1 MAPHAF
7 RQSSCITVHW
17 LGLFAAWL
25 LILTSVSQAAAPTK
39 LAFVGVWDRSMALV
53 DAGCRETGQ
62 AAHFFTTGEFAKL
75 QATPEI
81 SSFPLVLVLNLE
93 ATESPALTAKLRAAH
108 EANPQQRVLAL
119 DTRSSHVDLDKAG
132 LLIQD
137 PDLMAYWRANGP
149 VNVRR
154 LMQYLQVKYLGGTA
168 QIEPP
173 VLIPEFGYYDPEH
186 ENAFEDFELYRE
198 FKKAHHRWQ
207 DDQPVVVM
215 LIQQSFWITRDLK
228 VIDAQI
234 AALEKH
240 HLNAVVIFGDREG
253 KMVDLIKAAKPVVL
267 VEDRHGSTWESINV
281 LKELDAPYLRPVSML
296 GSTVEEWRNDPRGMS
311 VKDVGMF
318 MSLQESWGTIEPIVV
333 GGLKANIQGFRLHE
347 PIPDRIEA
355 FAARAERWANL
366 HQKPNAEKKLAFIYY
381 NKGLGQDDLMRG
393 SPTGAFLDGPESFV
407 RFLPRLQA
415 AGYTL
420 QNLPSS
426 AADIISLLKK
436 RGRNIGPWAQG
447 ELEKLADE
455 GDPVLI
461 PLSTY
466 QHWFDSKIT
475 EASRQAVNEKFGP
488 PPGRLM
494 VVTRNGEKQIV
505 IPRIQLGN
513 ITLTPQPERGEKQDD
528 KLLHSRDVP
537 PPHNYLAFYW
547 WLEEQYQ
554 ADAIVH
560 WGTHG
565 TLELLPGKETGL
577 SKDSWSDICVSHLPV
592 IDLWITDNLGE
603 STLAR
608 RRSYAALVDHRVPP
622 AVSAGLSDEYKTL
635 HDDIHKFNTLE
646 PGLLHEEF
654 RKRITQ
660 QAKENALENIAHATL
675 GDQPYDDD
683 SIARLDAHLHQLY
696 DSQTPTRLH
705 ILGQPPVEQDRLPY
719 LVSILGESFLQ
730 HLTEA
735 SPFMKNLSAEKPALR
750 EAAAKLLGL
759 LLEGKQQQTVTLT
772 PDLEKDLIFAK
783 DMWAKLM
790 DADTEITGFIHA
802 LDGGYV
808 EPGPGPEPIRN
819 PASLPTGR
827 NLYSMNPEEIPNRA
841 AWEVAKKLVDDL
853 LRTHHPK
860 KIGMD
865 LNGMETM
872 RDFGVM
878 EGQIFYLLGVRP
890 VWNRSNLVIDVELIP
905 AEELKRPRVDVFIAM
920 GGQYKENFR
929 SRVTLLDKAVRLAA
943 TAPESANPV
952 RESVQSMETRLQ
964 QRGFSSS
971 KASQFA
977 AARIFGTKP
986 GNMTGTNILHLV
998 PRSGV
1003 WDKPEEITSV
1013 YMDNMNFVYTGD
1025 VWGERIEGLY
1035 EEAIQGTDTILRVW
1049 ASNMTSQLSNHHA
1062 YEYLGGLN
1070 MAVKQL
1076 TGKTPQALIADVRN
1090 PSGATVRE
1098 LEEVLAT
1105 NLQSELLGEKWLQ
1118 GMKEHDYAGAGHI
1131 AEMVKNTF
1139 GWSVTRPEAISQQ
1152 TWTDIYEVIV
1162 KDRHQIGLNEW
1173 FQRVSP
1179 HALQEI
1185 TATLL
1190 EAARKDIW
1198 QATPEQLQDLA
1209 RLYADSV
1216 KNHGDSGGLVSGGN
1230 VRLAEYTTQTLGAGG
1245 TPADAALA
1253 QAMNEALAQAAA
1265 APTTD
1270 KVSGQKL
1277 DNVSQEKPEEA
1288 AKEPSPQPPVM
1299 PTGFS
1304 WMHAA
1309 LAAFFLLLITGFIRQ
1324 TGTV

>member
-1 MAPHAF
+1 MSTPH
-7 RQSSCITVHW
+7 SWSHHL
-17 LGLFAAWL
+17 LGWL
-25 LILTSVSQAAAPTK
+25 LALLCLGHAAAAPTR

-53 DAGCRETGQ
+53 DAGCRQNGL
-62 AAHFFTTGEFAKL
+62 AAHFYTTADFARL
-75 QATPEI
+75 QTAEAAA
-81 SSFPLVLVLNLE
+81 FPLVLVLNVE
-93 ATESPALTAKLRAAH
+93 ATESPALTATLRKAR
-108 EANPQQRVLAL
+108 EASPQQRVLAL

-132 LLIQD
+132 LLTQD
-137 PDLMAYWRANGP
+137 ADLMAYWRANGP
-149 VNVRR
+149 VNVQR
-154 LMQYLQVKYLGGTA
+154 LMRYLQVRHLGGTA
-168 QIEPP
+168 TVEPP
-173 VLIPEFGYYDPEH
+173 VLIPEFGYYDPDH
-186 ENAFEDFELYRE
+186 EEPFDNFDRYRE
-198 FKKAHHRWQ
+198 FKKSRQRWQ
-207 DDQPVVVM
+207 EGKPVVVL

-228 VIDAQI
+228 VINAQI
-234 AALEKH
+234 AALEKQP
-240 HLNAVVIFGDREG
+240 LNAVVIFGDREG
-253 KMVDLIKAAKPVVL
+253 RMVDLIKAARPSVL
-267 VEDRHGSTWESINV
+267 VEDRHGSTWQSTAI

-296 GSTVEEWRNDPRGMS
+296 GSTVEEWRQDPRGMS

-318 MSLQESWGTIEPIVV
+318 MSLQESWGTIEPMVV
-333 GGLKANIQGFRLHE
+333 GGLQANIQGFRLHE

-355 FAARAERWANL
+355 FAARAARWASL
-366 HQKPNAEKKLAFIYY
+366 HHKPNAEKKLAFIYY

-393 SPTGAFLDGPESFV
+393 SPTGAFLDGPESFI

-415 AGYTL
+415 EGYVL
-420 QNLPSS
+420 QNLPST
-426 AADIISLLKK
+426 AADLIATLKK
-436 RGRNIGPWAQG
+436 QGRNLGPWVQG
-447 ELEKLADE
+447 DLEKLADE

-466 QHWFDSKIT
+466 RRWFDTRLT
-475 EASRQAVNEKFGP
+475 EAARQAVIEKFGP

-494 VVTRNGEKQIV
+494 VVKRNGEPHIV

-513 ITLTPQPERGEKQDD
+513 VILTPQPERGEKQDD

-547 WLEEQYQ
+547 WLEEGYQ

-565 TLELLPGKETGL
+565 SLELLPGKETGL
-577 SKDSWSDICVSHLPV
+577 SKDCWSDICISHLPV
-592 IDLWITDNLGE
+592 VDLWITDNLGE

-622 AVSAGLSDEYKTL
+622 AVGAGLSDEFKSL

-654 RKRITQ
+654 RKRISQ
-660 QAKENALENIAHATL
+660 QAREQALENIAHATSGEL
-675 GDQPYDDD
+675 PYEDEA
-683 SIARLDAHLHQLY
+683 IARLDAHLHQLY
-696 DSQTPTRLH
+696 DAQTPTRLH

-719 LVSILGESFLQ
+719 LVSILGEPFLQ

-735 SPFMKNLSAEKPALR
+735 SPFMKNLAAEKPALR
-750 EAAAKLLGL
+750 EAAAHMLDKMLNGTTPDSLPI
-759 LLEGKQQQTVTLT
+759 T
-772 PDLEKDLIFAK
+772 PDLEKDLAFAK
-783 DMWAKLM
+783 DMHARLM
-790 DADTEITGFIHA
+790 DADTEITGFLHA
-802 LDGGYV
+802 LAGGYI

-878 EGQIFYLLGVRP
+878 EGQILYLLGVRP
-890 VWNRSNLVIDVELIP
+890 IWNRSNLVIDVELIP
-905 AEELKRPRVDVFIAM
+905 AEELQRPRVDVFIAM
-920 GGQYKENFR
+920 GGQYKENFP
-929 SRVTLLDKAVRLAA
+929 SRVALLDKAVRLAA

-952 RESVQSMETRLQ
+952 RESVQAMEGRLQ
-964 QRGFSSS
+964 QRGFSSA
-971 KASQFA
+971 KAAQFA

-986 GNMTGTNILHLV
+986 GNMSGTNILHLV

-1003 WDKPEEITSV
+1003 WDRPEEITSV
-1013 YMDNMNFVYTGD
+1013 YMDNMSFVYTGD

-1070 MAVKQL
+1070 MAVKQV

-1090 PSGATVRE
+1090 PTGASVRE

-1105 NLQSELLGEKWLQ
+1105 NLRSELLGKKWLQ
-1118 GMKEHDYAGAGHI
+1118 GMKEHDYAGAGHM

-1152 TWTDIYEVIV
+1152 TWTDIYEVLL

-1230 VRLAEYTTQTLGAGG
+1230 ARLVDYTTQTLGAGG
-1245 TPADAALA
+1245 TPADAARA
-1253 QAMNEALAQAAA
+1253 AAMNEALAQSAAT
-1265 APTTD
+1265 PTTD

-1277 DNVSQEKPEEA
+1277 DQV
-1288 AKEPSPQPPVM
+1288 PQPKPNETAPPPVPS
-1299 PTGFS
+1299 PTGFP
-1304 WMHAA
+1304 WAYAA
-1309 LAAFFLLLITGFIRQ
+1309 LAALAFLITLGFLRR
-1324 TGTV
+1324 TGSA